1 MSTSFKD
8 PSLFPIKGFQ
18 HGELFSMQTARH
30 DKAAIRTNAAM
41 QRSKCARPMPHR
53 DTTTGRARQ
62 LDSGRSR
69 HPRSCADGHRRSR
82 GVTGTSVWMFDQ
94 SDGAQRFPTDGLK
107 TRSSSFVFVLP
118 RFFVVGSDV
127 TNHSHDL
134 SGSTV
139 CAKTLPK

>member
-1 MSTSFKD
+1 MPRMSTSFKD

-69 HPRSCADGHRRSR
+69 LTAVVRGWTSQVTRCHRDIRLDVRPIRWSPAVPHR
-82 GVTGTSVWMFDQ
+82 WTEDKV
-94 SDGAQRFPTDGLK
+94 L
-107 TRSSSFVFVLP
+107 VFCFCFAALLRCGIRRHEPLP
-118 RFFVVGSDV
+118 
-127 TNHSHDL
+127 
-134 SGSTV
+134 
-139 CAKTLPK
+139 